1 MKETLLQKIHQ
12 TLDVIREYENNTERN
27 AEATTDVM
35 FEMAKED
42 VIRIIEKN
50 KDLTTMTDLQKTF
63 VIKLMCER
71 IFDKYMLQLR

>member
-27 AEATTDVM
+27 AEATTDV
-35 FEMAKED
+35 
-42 VIRIIEKN
+42 IRIIEKD

>member
-42 VIRIIEKN
+42 VIRIIEK
-50 KDLTTMTDLQKTF
+50 
-63 VIKLMCER
+63 
-71 IFDKYMLQLR
+71 DKRLNNYD